1 MPVPAP
7 LPSSLPVR
15 FRARSATRARASRLC
30 SCAWAAL
37 VGFACAAG
45 FPGPGRAEELRGTV
59 RLIERGAAVG
69 DVGEALVWW
78 VPESGAG
85 AAPPRRVDVNT
96 ERRQFS
102 PRTLI
107 VSPGSTVRFPN
118 ADPIRHN
125 VFSVSTGNRFDL
137 GLYGRGAGRSQTFQ
151 RPGLV
156 RIFCNVHRQMAAW
169 VLVLETPFHATVAAD
184 GSFAVSGLPSGP
196 GTLHVWHPRA
206 AEWSRALVLP
216 AAPSIIELNAAHS
229 AVPDHLNKF
238 GRPYPETADD
248 GSYR

>member
-1 MPVPAP
+1 M
-7 LPSSLPVR
+7 
-15 FRARSATRARASRLC
+15 RARFLVSHRRTVRHRSRAS
-30 SCAWAAL
+30 AAL
-37 VGFACAAG
+37 VALVLAAG
-45 FPGPGRAEELRGTV
+45 FHGLAGAEELRGTV
-59 RLIERGAAVG
+59 KLIERGAASA

-78 VPESGAG
+78 VPESGAR
-85 AAPPRRVDVNT
+85 AAPPRRADINT

-125 VFSVSTGNRFDL
+125 VFSVSPGNRFDL
-137 GLYGRGAGRSQTFQ
+137 GLYGRGAGRSQVFK

-156 RIFCNVHRQMAAW
+156 RIFCNVHRQMASW
-169 VLVLETPFHATVAAD
+169 VLVLETPFHTAVAAD
-184 GSFAVSGLPSGP
+184 GSFELSGLPSGP
-196 GTLHVWHPRA
+196 GTLHAWHPQA

-216 AAPSIIELNAAHS
+216 AEALTIELDAAHS

-238 GRPYPETADD
+238 GRPYPNSPDD